1 MCDPISD
8 SQKISPLLHF
18 SKLSN
23 LNLTVISFEKKNDF
37 NSKRIRFLKKKFE
50 KANIDWIKLPF
61 YKNTLSRTLIFFLF

>member
-8 SQKISPLLHF
+8 SQKISPLLQF

-23 LNLTVISFEKKNDF
+23 LNLTVISFEKKSDF
-37 NSKRIRFLKKKFE
+37 NSKRIKFLTKKLE

-61 YKNTLSRTLIFFLF
+61 YKIFYLEL